1 VLTPVRSRFGL
12 TAAISTILF
21 FYLLDQFT
29 KWLVIRT
36 LSFESERVVIPGFFT
51 LVHWVNTGAAFSS
64 FSQKNGVFI
73 LLSAVTLVVLA
84 VFAIRG
90 AFQHAATRLA
100 ISLLSAGV
108 LGNLTDRIRHHHVV
122 DFLLFN
128 LHVPF
133 ANPWPA
139 FNVADSCIC
148 IAAAILVLSSWL
160 EESTA
165 KNAKIT
171 EKPDN

>member
-1 VLTPVRSRFGL
+1 MQPVRPRFGL
-12 TAAISTILF
+12 PVAAATIFF
-21 FYLLDQFT
+21 FYALDQAT
-29 KWLVIRT
+29 KWLVIRG
-36 LSFESERVVIPGFFT
+36 LAFDSERVVIPGFFT
-51 LVHWVNTGAAFSS
+51 LVYWVNTGAAFSS

-73 LLSAVTLVVLA
+73 LLSALTLIVLA

-90 AFQHAATRLA
+90 AFQHGATRLA
-100 ISLLSAGV
+100 ICLLSAGV
-108 LGNLTDRIRHHHVV
+108 LGNLTDRIHHHHVV

-148 IAAAILVLSSWL
+148 VAAGILVVSAWI
-160 EESTA
+160 EER
-165 KNAKIT
+165 KH
-171 EKPDN
+171 

>member
-1 VLTPVRSRFGL
+1 MAASRSRFG
-12 TAAISTILF
+12 AAAAAATILF
-21 FYLLDQFT
+21 FYTLDQVT
-29 KWLVIRT
+29 KWLVIRAMP
-36 LSFESERVVIPGFFT
+36 LEDERVIVPGFFT

-64 FSQKNGVFI
+64 FNDKNGMFI
-73 LLSAVTLVVLA
+73 VVSLVTLC
-84 VFAIRG
+84 VFAFYAVRG
-90 AFQHAATRLA
+90 AFQNTSTRVA

-108 LGNLTDRIRHHHVV
+108 LGNVTDRIHHHHVV

-148 IAAAILVLSSWL
+148 IAAGLLVVSAWA
-160 EESTA
+160 EER
-165 KNAKIT
+165 KIQPGSR
-171 EKPDN
+171 KDNVT